1 MAAQQSDFDATTRDA
16 YNARSAEE
24 IDGSNAEQ

>member
-1 MAAQQSDFDATTRDA
+1 MACKRLDFDAASRDA

-24 IDGSNAEQ
+24 IEVSNAEQ